1 MKKFKTIVAIAL
13 TAFSLVSY
21 GFAAEPCKTEVESSA
36 NHLNEKAT
44 KMRVVKTK
52 DYDEMCQQIASYV
65 KEQIDAKPDSFLVVA
80 TGSTYLGVYKQLVDL
95 YNNEQIDFS
104 KAVTFN
110 LDEYAG
116 IAPDNPQSYTYYM
129 HTNFFDKVN
138 ISPEN
143 THLPDGLASDR
154 AAECHRYQALF
165 EKYGS
170 TDLQFLGL
178 GHNGHIA
185 FNEPGDCF
193 ITGVHCAKLNDSTIQ
208 ANKRFFEKEQDVP
221 RFAYTMGIGNIFSS
235 KKIVI
240 AVSDPAKAKIL
251 KEAFY
256 GSITPSVPAS
266 ILQLH
271 NNVTIIGTED
281 ALALL

>member
-13 TAFSLVSY
+13 TAFSLVPY

-65 KEQIDAKPDSFLVVA
+65 KEQIDAKPDSFLGVA

-95 YNNEQIDFS
+95 YNNGQIDFS
-104 KAVTFN
+104 KSVTFN

-116 IAPDNPQSYTYYM
+116 IA
-129 HTNFFDKVN
+129 
-138 ISPEN
+138 PEN

-154 AAECHRYQALF
+154 AAECHKYQALF

-170 TDLQFLGL
+170 TDLQLLGL

-185 FNEPGDCF
+185 FNEPDDCF
-193 ITGVHCAKLNDSTIQ
+193 ITDVHCAKLNDSTIQ

-221 RFAYTMGIGNIFSS
+221 RFLLVPIPVP
-235 KKIVI
+235 IVFQPPEPI
-240 AVSDPAKAKIL
+240 
-251 KEAFY
+251 
-256 GSITPSVPAS
+256 
-266 ILQLH
+266 
-271 NNVTIIGTED
+271 
-281 ALALL
+281 